1 MLHQFIDQLIKWYLE
16 KLEIFGY
23 WLVAF
28 FMFLESTVFPI
39 PSEFVIPPAA
49 YLAHSK
55 GSLSVVGVVIAGT
68 IGSWLGAAAMYWA
81 SRWAGRPFILRYGRY
96 FFISEEKVHK
106 VERWTQKFGS
116 FGVFIARLLP
126 VVRHLIGIPMGVAK
140 MDFKLYSIYTI
151 IGSAIWCS
159 VLAWIGVFIGNNQE
173 KLKHDMK
180 LVTILVVAAVAVMC
194 GIYYFFVHRHMKDDP
209 KSGK

>member
-1 MLHQFIDQLIKWYLE
+1 MLKELIHWYLD
-16 KLEIFGY
+16 KLDTFGY

-28 FMFLESTVFPI
+28 FMFLESTFLPI

-55 GSLSVVGVVIAGT
+55 GRFSIVGIVIAGT
-68 IGSWLGAAAMYWA
+68 IGSWLGAAAMYWM
-81 SRWAGRPFILRYGRY
+81 SRWAGRPLILRYGRY
-96 FFISEEKVHK
+96 FFISEEKVHA
-106 VERWTQKFGS
+106 VERWTQRFGS

-140 MDFKLYSIYTI
+140 MNFKLYSIYTI

-159 VLAWIGVFIGNNQE
+159 VLAWVGVFVGNNE
-173 KLKHDMK
+173 ERLKHDMK
-180 LVTILVVAAVAVMC
+180 LVTLLLIGAVALMSA
-194 GIYYFFVHRHMKDDP
+194 IYYFFVHRHMKADAA
-209 KSGK
+209 KAS